1 MLSRGLDKKS
11 SQKKSENLSDYAEF
25 SWKSVSVVKPELF
38 SSLVYS
44 VKMPVICSGNWQQD

>member
-25 SWKSVSVVKPELF
+25 SWKSVVKPELF